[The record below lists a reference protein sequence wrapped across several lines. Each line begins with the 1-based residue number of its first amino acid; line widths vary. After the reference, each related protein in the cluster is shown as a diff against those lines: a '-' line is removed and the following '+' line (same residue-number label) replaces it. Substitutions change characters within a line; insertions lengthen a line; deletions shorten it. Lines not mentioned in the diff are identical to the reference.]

1 MARLTNLKI
10 NTNKKG
16 SYILEATISL
26 PIFMIACIVLSSIV
40 LMFSCVEDGNFII
53 ANELRKSAAEA
64 MYANTSALIPARVS
78 TQLRKHSQVQ
88 STGIKDFAYRS
99 SNSIND
105 ELIYLSIRMNMT
117 AENPLNLA
125 SEASY
130 DVSLVT
136 RAYVGKKRNTGNMSE
151 AEMMSAESD
160 SVYIFPKRGEK
171 YHSSGCTFLR
181 AASRSSALTSGI
193 KDKYSPCPICH
204 SSKAG
209 EGALI
214 YYFPS
219 DGESYHLPG
228 CSTLQR
234 NYIEIEK
241 NVALER
247 GYTACSKCGG

>member
-1 MARLTNLKI
+1 MAGLTNLKTNI
-10 NTNKKG
+10 NKKG
-16 SYILEATISL
+16 SYILEAAISL
-26 PIFMIACIVLSSIV
+26 PIFMIACIVLSSII
-40 LMFSCVEDGNFII
+40 LMFSCIEDGNFII
-53 ANELRKSAAEA
+53 ANELRMAAAESI
-64 MYANTSALIPARVS
+64 YADTATLIPARVS
-78 TQLRKHSQVQ
+78 TQLKKHSQVQ
-88 STGIKDFAYRS
+88 STGITDFAYRY
-99 SNSIND
+99 SNSVND

-117 AENPLNLA
+117 SENPLNLA

-130 DVSLVT
+130 DVALVT

-181 AASRSSALTSGI
+181 AASRSGALTAGL

-209 EGALI
+209 QSALV

-241 NVALER
+241 KVALER